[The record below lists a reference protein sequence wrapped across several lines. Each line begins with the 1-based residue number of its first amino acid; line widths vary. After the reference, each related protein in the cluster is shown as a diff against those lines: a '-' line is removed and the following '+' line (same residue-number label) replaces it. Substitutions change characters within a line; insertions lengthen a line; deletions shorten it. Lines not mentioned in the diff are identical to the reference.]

1 MNAPHQELSTLL
13 KCLLLLLLLLQ
24 QLTID
29 GLISLF
35 GPSFGPP
42 SSMLV
47 SVICTLMGQDVGY
60 LHEVFHFGVVPHTFT
75 GLGR

>member
-13 KCLLLLLLLLQ
+13 KCLLLLQQQ

-29 GLISLF
+29 RLISLF
-35 GPSFGPP
+35 GPSSGPP

-47 SVICTLMGQDVGY
+47 SVICALIKGPDVGY
-60 LHEVFHFGVVPHTFT
+60 LHEVFHFGVVPHPFA
-75 GLGR
+75 GLGT